1 MTQYQF
7 STAALLQW
15 CSAMSCLFFPNLK
28 LFAGSAAS
36 QIWSMLFCLCVSL
49 WVSRYTS
56 CLGWPWPWLQWE
68 LLPFTDSSSWTH
80 PTAWVVSSEVCGHR
94 DTHRR
99 VRLCLQQPWNPP
111 VVAADGCGWLLCST
125 RSSGKGGKLYSKG
138 GNRNIPVLWGKGGE
152 KAKHLRNSTKAAGI
166 GEGRRFW
173 DDKYM
178 VIERIFVFKKRVN
191 FSGEKKK
198 KRENCGRP
206 ETVFASGRLCLPF
219 IFLLSK
225 YLENLSV
232 FLPFSVFFFL
242 FCLTPN

>member
-68 LLPFTDSSSWTH
+68 LLPLTDSSSWTH
-80 PTAWVVSSEVCGHR
+80 PTACVVSSEVCGHR

-125 RSSGKGGKLYSKG
+125 RSAGKGGKLYSEG

-152 KAKHLRNSTKAAGI
+152 KAKRLRNSTKAAGI
-166 GEGRRFW
+166 GEGRRFR

-178 VIERIFVFKKRVN
+178 VIERIFVFKK
-191 FSGEKKK
+191 EKVW
-198 KRENCGRP
+198 RGSNLN
-206 ETVFASGRLCLPF
+206 ET
-219 IFLLSK
+219 
-225 YLENLSV
+225 
-232 FLPFSVFFFL
+232 
-242 FCLTPN
+242 